1 MTLKLNGSSAGSVS
15 LNAPASTTGSADIEF
30 KLPVADGSSNQ
41 FMKTDGSGNLSFGT
55 VDTSIADGS
64 ITTAKFAN
72 SVFQGK
78 ITQVH
83 YSMKTNISSY
93 STSGGSFVDVGMSVN
108 ITPATSNGTI
118 LIDGVLHFSGSDGY
132 HYTTRMVRTVGS
144 TTNVIAYG
152 DGSQSSV
159 MEGLSHWYL
168 YPTNGQ
174 YTIFPATFFAADNT
188 YNTTSQVTYKLQLH
202 SYAGGTVYVNRTY
215 VGQDANYN
223 GTAISTIRVME
234 IQGAG

>member
-15 LNAPASTTGSADIEF
+15 LNAPASTTDSADIEF
-30 KLPVADGSSNQ
+30 KLPVVDGSSNQ

-78 ITQVH
+78 ITQVQ

-93 STSGGSFVDVGMSVN
+93 STSGGSFTDVGMSVN

-118 LIDGVLHFSGSDGY
+118 LIDGVLHFSGPDGY

-144 TTNVIAYG
+144 SSNVIAYG

-168 YPTNGQ
+168 YPSNGQ

-188 YNTTSQVTYKLQLH
+188 YNTTSQVTYKLQVH
-202 SYAGGTVYVNRTY
+202 SYAGGTMYVNRTY

>member
-15 LNAPASTTGSADIEF
+15 LNAPASTTGGADIEF
-30 KLPVADGSSNQ
+30 KLPVVDGSSNQ

-78 ITQVH
+78 ITQVQ

-93 STSGGSFVDVGMSVN
+93 STSGGSFTDVGMSVN

-118 LIDGVLHFSGSDGY
+118 LIDGVLHFSGPDGY

-168 YPTNGQ
+168 YPSNGQ

-188 YNTTSQVTYKLQLH
+188 YNTTSQVTYKLQIH

>member
-15 LNAPASTTGSADIEF
+15 LNAPASTTGGADIEF
-30 KLPVADGSSNQ
+30 KLPVVDGSSNQ

-78 ITQVH
+78 ITQVQ

-93 STSGGSFVDVGMSVN
+93 SMSGGSFVDVGMSVN
-108 ITPATSNGTI
+108 ITPTTSNGTI
-118 LIDGVLHFSGSDGY
+118 LIDGVLHFSGPDGY

-144 TTNVIAYG
+144 SSNVIAYG

-168 YPTNGQ
+168 YPSNGQ
-174 YTIFPATFFAADNT
+174 YAIYPATFLAADNT
-188 YNTTSQVTYKLQLH
+188 YNTTSQITYKIQLH
-202 SYAGGTVYVNRTY
+202 SVNGGTVYINRTHA
-215 VGQDANYN
+215 GQDANYN

>member
-15 LNAPASTTGSADIEF
+15 LNAPASTTGGADIEF
-30 KLPVADGSSNQ
+30 KLPVVDGSSNQ

-78 ITQVH
+78 ITQVQ

-93 STSGGSFVDVGMSVN
+93 STSGGSFTDVGMSVN

-118 LIDGVLHFSGSDGY
+118 LIDGVLHFSGPDGY

-168 YPTNGQ
+168 YPSNGQ

-202 SYAGGTVYVNRTY
+202 SYGGGTVYVNRTY
-215 VGQDANYN
+215 AGQDANYN

>member
-15 LNAPASTTGSADIEF
+15 LNAPASTTDSADIEF
-30 KLPVADGSSNQ
+30 KLPVVDGSSNQ

-78 ITQVH
+78 ITQVQ

-93 STSGGSFVDVGMSVN
+93 STSGGSFTDVGMSVN

-118 LIDGVLHFSGSDGY
+118 LIDGVLHFSGPDGY

-144 TTNVIAYG
+144 SSNVIAYG

-168 YPTNGQ
+168 YPSNGQ

-188 YNTTSQVTYKLQLH
+188 YNTTSQVTYKLQIH